1 MKVAILVVLL
11 AASASALDCEH
22 PNFFTH
28 ILCSVG
34 DVAKTLGGHLKDN
47 LQGIAIKGATALG
60 GSLISG
66 LQHLAS
72 ATAQNKRSNPAVA
85 EIDKLIGKH
94 HELVE
99 DLAGLA
105 QNVTHVTL
113 AKLDTLLHEF
123 LQHPTEELLT
133 RVMAHIHAHNVIQD
147 NLGKFVEDHG
157 AGLVTLGLTDVLAHL
172 PHLKRDGN
180 LLDQV
185 NQVGNNL
192 AGGFK
197 PIVSTLKG
205 LVSGLGDKLLG
216 FFKGLLPNVS
226 QLTDAFKGHISAMKE
241 HGSHLV
247 DNAKGALDAV
257 KDAVS
262 DIWKETASQSKPH
275 VGGIL
280 SHLGSLFGGH
290 KTAKTTPPPY

>member
-1 MKVAILVVLL
+1 MRCVILVCLL

-28 ILCSVG
+28 ILCNVG
-34 DVAKTLGGHLKDN
+34 DVAKTVGGHLKDN
-47 LQGIAIKGATALG
+47 LQDIAIKATTTLG

-72 ATAQNKRSNPAVA
+72 ATSQSKRSNFAVD
-85 EIDKLIGKH
+85 EVHKLLGKH
-94 HELVE
+94 QGLVD
-99 DLAGLA
+99 DLVGVA

-113 AKLDTLLHEF
+113 SKLDGLLHKF
-123 LQHPTEELLT
+123 LQNPTEELLT
-133 RVMAHIHAHNVIQD
+133 KIMAHIHAHNVIQD
-147 NLGKFVEDHG
+147 NLGKFVKDHG
-157 AGLVTLGLTDVLAHL
+157 AGLVTLGLTDVLDKL

-180 LLDQV
+180 LLDQI
-185 NQVGNNL
+185 NGVGNSL

-205 LVSGLGDKLLG
+205 LVTGLGDKLLG

-226 QLTDAFKGHISAMKE
+226 QLSDAFKGHISAMKE
-241 HGSHLV
+241 HGAHLV
-247 DNAKGALDAV
+247 DNAHSALDAV

-262 DIWKETASQSKPH
+262 DIWNETASQSKPH

-290 KTAKTTPPPY
+290 SSKTTKSPY